1 MSGRARD
8 WRDLRE
14 RLNDLADLGAEIAPD
29 LDWGAYRFLFA
40 IIAQMAQ
47 DAAALARDLE
57 TELLNLAAEN
67 GVSLP
72 PLDLGD
78 GGSRE

>member
-1 MSGRARD
+1 MSGRPRD

-14 RLNDLADLGAEIAPD
+14 RLNDLGDLAAEIAPD
-29 LDWGAYRFLFA
+29 LDWGTYRFLFA

-57 TELLNLAAEN
+57 TELCNLAAEN
-67 GVSLP
+67 GVELP
-72 PLDLGD
+72 PLDLDGGD
-78 GGSRE
+78 GGE

>member
-14 RLNDLADLGAEIAPD
+14 RLNDLGDLAAEIAPD

-47 DAAALARDLE
+47 DASALARDLE
-57 TELLNLAAEN
+57 TELCNLAAET
-67 GVSLP
+67 GVELP
-72 PLDLGD
+72 PLDLD
-78 GGSRE
+78 GGGGGE